1 MKTCQMY
8 IDGAFIPNGDAQ
20 MIDIINPATEEVC
33 AQIPYCTEEDVDKAV
48 KAAYAAQDAW
58 SKLPGIERQHYL
70 EELVQLMRDHYDEFV
85 DQLIEEQGKTVPG
98 AQGEVSYAID
108 YFKYFAEFGRRIDGE
123 IVQSDRPNERILL
136 SKEPIGVAAGILPWN
151 FPVLSIARKVAPAL
165 IAGNT
170 VVIKPSTDTPLTCYL
185 FAQLVD
191 QSSLPKGVFNMVLGR
206 GSRVG
211 NALASHPLVGITSVT
226 GGVSSGISIMGI
238 SGWKWLFICEGV
250 PTILVG
256 FFVYRFLVDK
266 PSLATWLSVEE
277 RTWLQ
282 DELDQES
289 KKVEKGNKKYSIWQ
303 AMFHPRVWLLAVTYL
318 SLAIGLMGL
327 NLWMPQI
334 VKGIGNGLSNI
345 QVGFI
350 GAIPFLLAAL
360 GLIFIG
366 RLATTPE
373 KTKLIM
379 GIAFIF
385 GGICLMISGFTSSNL
400 TLTMVLISI
409 CVVGGYVGQPLFWT
423 ITPTFLTGSAAAVG
437 FAMVN
442 SIGNLGGLF
451 GPYFIGYVKDATG
464 SFENSLTV
472 LGGCIIL
479 CGVLALYAFTKA
491 QQSLKKANEDNGKEA
506 KAAKEAH
513 AARRRKAIIVK
524 KG

>member
-33 AQIPYCTEEDVDKAV
+33 AQIPYCTEADVDKAV

-226 GGVSSGISIMGI
+226 GGVSSGISIMKAAADNLSKVSLELGGKAPAI
-238 SGWKWLFICEGV
+238 VMDDADIDLAVKCIRDGRIINSGQACSCVERVYVHEKIAAEFIAKITAAMKAVKNGNPRQEPYPDMGPMV
-250 PTILVG
+250 SKGQLED
-256 FFVYRFLVDK
+256 VDK
-266 PSLATWLSVEE
+266 AVK
-277 RTWLQ
+277 RA
-282 DELDQES
+282 LDQGATLVCGGHID
-289 KKVEKGNKKYSIWQ
+289 KSISQ
-303 AMFHPRVWLLAVTYL
+303 GYYYEPTV
-318 SLAIGLMGL
+318 
-327 NLWMPQI
+327 
-334 VKGIGNGLSNI
+334 
-345 QVGFI
+345 
-350 GAIPFLLAAL
+350 
-360 GLIFIG
+360 LINC
-366 RLATTPE
+366 
-373 KTKLIM
+373 KQDSDIM
-379 GIAFIF
+379 QKEIF
-385 GGICLMISGFTSSNL
+385 GP
-400 TLTMVLISI
+400 VLPIA
-409 CVVGGYVGQPLFWT
+409 
-423 ITPTFLTGSAAAVG
+423 TFSD
-437 FAMVN
+437 FD
-442 SIGNLGGLF
+442 
-451 GPYFIGYVKDATG
+451 DA
-464 SFENSLTV
+464 
-472 LGGCIIL
+472 I
-479 CGVLALYAFTKA
+479 
-491 QQSLKKANEDNGKEA
+491 KKANDCEFGLTSFIFTNNMHIAMRASKEI
-506 KAAKEAH
+506 KFGEMYINRENFEAIQGFH
-513 AARRRKAIIVK
+513 AGWRKSGLGGDDGIHGLDEFLQTHITYIDYNTDEK
-524 KG
+524 